1 MKTATVLKKNLTKKQ
16 KIIIGVALGIPVI
29 LGIIYGLFVL
39 LQQSAITSRASE
51 EAPSNVVIAPT
62 EDNKVKVQWNTGVD
76 TSAIVEYGTTANSA
90 AMNKVAISETAT
102 TNHSVD
108 ISELEPGTYY
118 FQIRVGDKVYDNDG
132 LFWTFTIPDP
142 NAETTEPSVEPSPE
156 EAISVVPTPTQE
168 ASLSATI
175 EPSPIEGDI
184 TPTTNPVSS
193 ICTSTNCSQI
203 QSNLGSLC
211 STQDYLKCIFANG
224 STTTSSSTPT
234 ITKTPT
240 PTGNNAATPT
250 NATSSTVVSAGLKK
264 FCKPTYLQANSCS
277 SWRWSPMS
285 DIDDQ
290 CTDTFTKYFV
300 QCKNTSFESSS
311 AATWYCNKTVTS
323 SDLTLPCDNA
333 PTPAAGQKIY
343 CRVRAETAAGG
354 TVNATEWIY
363 KDSTC
368 PAYNSGN
375 IQECEIPYLQSNNC
389 RSWIWGLN
397 NSTNPTCAA
406 AFSKYFFQC
415 TDNGNFAM
423 LTTTPTPRWWFC
435 NTTSEDHFL
444 GLPCYNA
451 PTPADGAEITCRVRA
466 EDSYGGDDHSTA
478 WVYRTDT
485 CPTSTPTPSITATP
499 TLTHTPTPTFTP
511 TPTP

>member
-1 MKTATVLKKNLTKKQ
+1 MKTATVLKQNLTKKQ
-16 KIIIGVALGIPVI
+16 KIIIGSVLAVPVI
-29 LGIIYGLFVL
+29 LGIIYGIFIL
-39 LQQSAITSRASE
+39 LQQSAITSRANDG
-51 EAPSNVVIAPT
+51 APSNVIIEPA
-62 EDNKVKVQWNTGVD
+62 EDNTVKVQWNTGVE
-76 TSAIVEYGTTANSA
+76 TSAIVEYGTSANA
-90 AMNKVAISETAT
+90 ASMTKVAISEAT
-102 TNHSVD
+102 STNHSVN
-108 ISELEPGTYY
+108 INELEPGTYY
-118 FQIRVGDKVYDNDG
+118 FQIRVGDTVYDNNG
-132 LFWTFTIPDP
+132 IFWTFTVEDP
-142 NAETTEPSVEPSPE
+142 NAVTPEPSPNE
-156 EAISVVPTPTQE
+156 DISIVPTPTQE
-168 ASLSATI
+168 ASPSATI
-175 EPSPIEGDI
+175 EPSPSEDI
-184 TPTTNPVSS
+184 TPSVDPLSS
-193 ICTSTNCSQI
+193 VCSSTDCSQI

-211 STQDYLKCIFANG
+211 TTQDYLKCIFTNG
-224 STTTSSSTPT
+224 STSSATPT
-234 ITKTPT
+234 VTKTPT
-240 PTGNNAATPT
+240 PTGNTAATPT
-250 NATSSTVVSAGLKK
+250 NATSSTVVSTGLKK
-264 FCKPTYLQANSCS
+264 FCKPTYFQANSCS
-277 SWRWSPMS
+277 SWNWSPMS
-285 DIDDQ
+285 DIDDL

-300 QCKNTSFESSS
+300 QCKNTSFTSTGS
-311 AATWYCNKTVTS
+311 ATWYCNKTVTS

-363 KDSTC
+363 KESTC
-368 PAYNSGN
+368 PSYNSGN
-375 IQECEIPYLQSNNC
+375 IQDCEIPYLQSNNC

-478 WVYRTDT
+478 WVSRTDT